1 MKTLYIGLFLVV
13 TTFLSS
19 CSVVMSA
26 RSGGVD
32 ITELSKCATRACI
45 LSKDIQPMSH
55 KTDKDGTIIY
65 EEYKAYPPTGS
76 AARAAMH
83 GVLDVATF
91 GIWEAA
97 GTPIEAVK
105 GEKQYYIV
113 KISYE
118 KDGNTIKTVQIAH

>member
-1 MKTLYIGLFLVV
+1 MKILYVGSALV
-13 TTFLSS
+13 FAACLSS

-26 RSGGVD
+26 KGGGVD
-32 ITELSKCATRACI
+32 ITELSKCGTRTCI

-55 KTDKDGTIIY
+55 KTDKNGTIVY

-91 GIWEAA
+91 GIWEVA

-105 GEKQYYIV
+105 GEKQYYVV
-113 KISYE
+113 KINYE